1 MSAWKCNN
9 GHPLATNTGKKCT
22 VCGRKKPS
30 SFLGKVTKLSLIS
43 LGLGGLI
50 TGGIIFIPPINE
62 QVFAA
67 QCSNGWVANNPSLAD
82 INEQAKLITVKIYSK
97 NTAGSGVII
106 ARENNTYTILTN
118 RHVLTEDSNFQY
130 QVKMPVK
137 EEETNNEGQ
146 KYNAQVVK
154 NISFGEDD
162 LALLTVESEEN
173 YNVATIA
180 PQNTPIS
187 PNDLVYSAGY
197 PYDQN
202 EIIANEGKII
212 QELEKSF
219 EGGYQ
224 IGYTNQIKKGM
235 SGGPVLNKRG
245 ELIGINGIFAN
256 PLFGKTYLFDDGTVP
271 TKQEQK
277 QMLTSSWGI
286 SIHTVI
292 KYDPNSFPPGVVR
305 ENNALARQITVYIDG
320 IEKENEGDANGSG
333 VIIAKEGNTY
343 TVLTAAHIFTGKRS
357 KDYINEDPTQF
368 SLPQKSYQILTPDGK
383 CHYLQTKNIRFLDK
397 KYNLD
402 LAVFQFNSN
411 ENYTVAK
418 IADYQLAAAENE
430 FIFVSGW
437 YSDSED
443 NTINR
448 SLEPGYLLSKE
459 QGLFSVRKSSTQTE
473 GYDLVYT
480 NQTKG
485 GMSGGSILDT
495 KGRLIGIHGRSDGDS
510 TYGVT
515 LGYSLGIPIG
525 KFLNISQEID
535 LIPNN
540 LTVETDQPQ
549 ATTPAENQE
558 IFDNF
563 TFDIP
568 TEEDDAIKWLN
579 YGNQLWRRFYFTEA
593 IEAYNIAIEKDPT
606 FALSY
611 YAKGIAQRDLAYST
625 NNQEYYR
632 GALES
637 FENAIFYQEN
647 LYEAWREKAR
657 LLYTYQAY
665 PDALV
670 AINQAIQL
678 DPNDI
683 NLYLIASD
691 VLMSME
697 DNQYKDKYKEAK
709 RSLDTAINLAQDR
722 QPMLYAQRGY
732 ILSLDQ
738 QFESAETDFN
748 KAIELDPNS
757 PDGYLDRARFYY
769 NHKQDI
775 DKAEADFT
783 KAIELDPNYADV
795 YYQRGNMRLN
805 WGKYQEAIKDYDQVI
820 RILGDYTA
828 ANVYYQRGFAYRWL
842 GDNSNALNDFSKAA
856 QEYQLIKNQTFYNE
870 AEKRAKDLR
879 NGVTRLAL
887 YEGKAYNETVQKG
900 SKISIEILELDLK
913 NQSIKI
919 QIAWSQGLYGE
930 GQLSGKIDQNNYVT
944 VQGELFSFDAGGS
957 FNNHVNFQL
966 VDNQIV
972 NATYDFIPKIG
983 NSNIIQT
990 GYFSD
995 VVQTQGEP
1003 LKLNEKETENKE
1015 VDNSL

>member
-320 IEKENEGDANGSG
+320 IETENEGDANGSG

-368 SLPQKSYQILTPDGK
+368 SLPKKSYQILTPDGK

-418 IADYQLAAAENE
+418 IADYQLAVAENPA
-430 FIFVSGW
+430 IFVSGW
-437 YSDSED
+437 YNNTED
-443 NTINR
+443 NSINR
-448 SLEPGYLLSKE
+448 SLNPGFLLSKE
-459 QGLFSVRKSSTQTE
+459 WGLLSVRNSSSQTE

-485 GMSGGSILDT
+485 GMSGGAILDT

-525 KFLNISQEID
+525 KFLNIRQEID

-540 LTVETDQPQ
+540 FTVETDQPQ

-568 TEEDDAIKWLN
+568 TEVDDTIKWLN
-579 YGNQLWRRFYFTEA
+579 YGNQLWRYYDYKEA
-593 IEAYNIAIEKDPT
+593 IKAYNIAIEKDPT

-611 YAKGIAQRDLAYST
+611 YAKGIAQRDLAYYT

-632 GALES
+632 AALES
-637 FENAIFYQEN
+637 FENAISKQNN

-657 LLYTYQAY
+657 LLYTYQSY
-665 PDALV
+665 PDALN
-670 AINQAIQL
+670 AINEAIKL
-678 DPNDI
+678 DPNDL
-683 NLYLIASD
+683 NLYLIASNI
-691 VLMSME
+691 LIASE
-697 DNQYKDKYKEAK
+697 DYSQAK
-709 RSLDTAINLAQDR
+709 NSLDTAINLAQDR
-722 QPMLYAQRGY
+722 QPMLYAQRGN
-732 ILSLDQ
+732 ILAYDKK
-738 QFESAETDFN
+738 FDEAEADFN
-748 KAIELDPNS
+748 KAIELEPNS
-757 PDGYLDRARFYY
+757 SNGYSYRANFYY
-769 NHKQDI
+769 NHKEDI
-775 DKAEADFT
+775 DKAEADYA
-783 KAIELDPNYADV
+783 KAIELDSNYAET
-795 YYQRGNMRLN
+795 YLYRANMRLN
-805 WGKYQEAIKDYDQVI
+805 WENYQGAIDDYNQI
-820 RILGDYTA
+820 IQILGDNTGA
-828 ANVYYQRGFAYRWL
+828 TVYYLKASALTKLNQISEAITNLEKASQMYYNNEQSDFYNLTEKRIEELKNRPAMLARYQGDVNEMPSDTDGKISLDILEINLENQKIILEMTLSHSL
-842 GDNSNALNDFSKAA
+842 GGEL
-856 QEYQLIKNQTFYNE
+856 QLI
-870 AEKRAKDLR
+870 
-879 NGVTRLAL
+879 
-887 YEGKAYNETVQKG
+887 
-900 SKISIEILELDLK
+900 
-913 NQSIKI
+913 
-919 QIAWSQGLYGE
+919 
-930 GQLSGKIDQNNYVT
+930 GKIDQNNYVT
-944 VQGELFSFDAGGS
+944 AKGIAFNPEVGGI
-957 FNNHVNFQL
+957 FETTIQFQL
-966 VDNQIV
+966 VDNKITNGQYV
-972 NATYDFIPKIG
+972 FNSTVGNDSSFSTYEGTFY
-983 NSNIIQT
+983 NL
-990 GYFSD
+990 
-995 VVQTQGEP
+995 VQTQGQP
-1003 LKLNEKETENKE
+1003 LKLNEKETEKKE
-1015 VDNSL
+1015 IDNSL